1 MMDERKQHL
10 LNSLAK
16 GIRYD
21 GRKLTELRKIS
32 IESDISRSA
41 EGSAK
46 VKFGGTEVLVG
57 VKTAVEKPFPDTPDD
72 GNLMV
77 NAELRPIAN
86 PNFEPGPPGEQAI
99 ELARVIDRTI
109 REAKAIDTKKL
120 CLKSAEEVWSIM
132 IDVCPINDEGN
143 LLDVGSVGAL
153 AALKSAKFPKR
164 EDGKIDYLTR
174 TEESL
179 PIIREPLAVTVFKIG
194 SYFIVDPLSEEE
206 QYVDARLTVGVTQD
220 NIVCA
225 LQKGGNTPLTQEE
238 VKNMVD
244 IAIEKASEIRK
255 LNFS

>member
-1 MMDERKQHL
+1 MIDERKQHL

-32 IESDISRSA
+32 IEYDFSRSA

-86 PNFEPGPPGEQAI
+86 PNFEPGPPGEKAI

-109 REAKAIDTKKL
+109 RESKAIDTKKL
-120 CLKSAEEVWSIM
+120 CIKSAEEVWSIM

-143 LLDVGSVGAL
+143 LIDVGSVGAL

-164 EDGKIDYLTR
+164 EDKKIDYLTR

-179 PIIREPLAVTVFKIG
+179 PMLKEPLAITVFKIG
-194 SYFIVDPLSEEE
+194 PHFIVDPLSEEE
-206 QYVDARLTVGVTQD
+206 EYVDSRLTVGIMQE

-225 LQKGGNTPLTQEE
+225 LQKGGAQPLTQEE
-238 VKNMVD
+238 IEKMVN
-244 IAIEKASEIRK
+244 IAIEKAAEIRK
-255 LNFS
+255 LL